1 MKRGAYI
8 ELVRRQIYGGQP
20 PEEAEITV
28 SLVNYWLNQAVGY
41 AAQKCYSNNLRLEGI
56 AFVNGGFY
64 TTFKGLAITKDENFL
79 WKVELPEI
87 PPGIGYNEGI
97 STVVF
102 KSDLGEIS
110 YPVVLM
116 NQNQASISK
125 GMRPIPNKLVGHQEG
140 KNVYVL
146 STVNLTQ
153 YTATATII
161 SGGVSTDLNTELNV
175 PPDYLVDVT
184 EYLKQQ
190 LSFERAQ
197 LQDVT
202 PDGIDGGKTT

>member
-8 ELVRRQIYGGQP
+8 ELIRRQIYGGMP
-20 PEEAEITV
+20 GEDAEITV
-28 SLVNYWLNQAVGY
+28 SLVNTWLPQAIGY
-41 AAQKCYSNNLRLEGI
+41 AAQKNYTNNLKIEGI

-64 TTFKGLAITKDENFL
+64 TTFKSLPITKDENFL

-102 KSDLGEIS
+102 KSDLGEVS
-110 YPVVLM
+110 YPVVMM
-116 NQNQASISK
+116 NQNQASVSK
-125 GMRPIPNKLVGHQEG
+125 GMRPIPNKLLGYQNG
-140 KNVYVL
+140 KYIYVL
-146 STVNLTQ
+146 STVKLTQ

-161 SGGVSTDLNTELNV
+161 SGGVSTDLNSELNV

-184 EYLKQQ
+184 EYIKNQ
-190 LSFERAQ
+190 LAFERAQ
-197 LQDVT
+197 PQDVN